1 VNKKKIMIVFGT
13 RPEIIKLAPVILE
26 LKKYSSKVKP
36 ITVTTAQHR
45 EMLDQIMRIFNI
57 KPDYDLNIMK
67 ANQSLFDVASTALIK
82 FEAILKKVNPDMVV
96 IQGDTTTSFITGLAA
111 YFLKIPIGHVE
122 AGLRTHDKYH
132 PFPEEINRRLIGA
145 IADMHFAPTWTSFN
159 NLVRENVKKTNI
171 FVTGNTVIDALLM
184 TVKKAKNHSIQS
196 EKTSAELMKDVDF
209 SKKII
214 LVTAHRRES
223 FGKPFESICRAI
235 KILSESYPDIEI
247 IYPVH
252 LNPNVRKVV
261 NRILKNRDR
270 VHLIPPLEY
279 RSFVNLMNRSYII
292 LTDSGGIQEEAPS
305 LGKPVLVMRSCT
317 ERPEAIQAGT
327 VKLVG
332 TDEKKI
338 LGETRNLLDNEDEYE
353 KMANAVNPYGDGKA
367 AKRIVRCLLGMNFKE
382 FNPQE
387 SLK

>member
-1 VNKKKIMIVFGT
+1 MIKKKIMIVFGT
-13 RPEIIKLAPVILE
+13 RPEVIKLAPVILE
-26 LKKYSSKVKP
+26 LKKYSSQVKP

-45 EMLDQIMRIFNI
+45 EMLDQILRIFNL

-67 ANQSLFDVASTALIK
+67 ADQSLFDVASTALIK

-132 PFPEEINRRLIGA
+132 PFPEEMNRRLIGA
-145 IADMHFAPTWTSFN
+145 IADIHFAPTWTSFK
-159 NLVRENVKKTNI
+159 NLMRENVEKTKI

-184 TVKKAKNHSIQS
+184 TVKKAKNLSIQS
-196 EKTSAELMKDVDF
+196 EKIAVEYMKGIDF

-235 KILSESYPDIEI
+235 KTLSESYSDIEI

-261 NRILKNRDR
+261 NRILKNKDR
-270 VHLIPPLEY
+270 VHLIPPLGY
-279 RSFVNLMNRSYII
+279 KSFVDLMNRSHII

-305 LGKPVLVMRSCT
+305 LGKPVLVMRNCT

-338 LGETRNLLDNEDEYE
+338 LRETRNLLENEDEYE

-367 AKRIVRCLLGMNFKE
+367 ARRIVRCLLGMSFKE
-382 FNPQE
+382 FNQQE
-387 SLK
+387 SVK